1 LQFSRVSDRT
11 LAEIAG
17 TRAGPGTHH
26 DVQPAKLVHGPLDD
40 RLDLVLFAY
49 ITPDCDGLDLSFKLV
64 LDQGGGTFG
73 GFEVDIG
80 EDEG

>member
-1 LQFSRVSDRT
+1 M

-17 TRAGPGTHH
+17 TRVGPGAYH

-40 RLDLVLFAY
+40 RLDLVLFTD
-49 ITPDCDGLDLSFKLV
+49 ITPDCDGLDLALKLV
-64 LDQGGGTFG
+64 LDQGCGTFG

-80 EDEG
+80 KDEG

>member
-1 LQFSRVSDRT
+1 M
-11 LAEIAG
+11 LAEIAR
-17 TRAGPGTHH
+17 TRVGPGTYH

-40 RLDLVLFAY
+40 RLDLVFFAY
-49 ITPDCDGLDLSFKLV
+49 ITPDRNRLDLALELV

>member
-1 LQFSRVSDRT
+1 M
-11 LAEIAG
+11 LAEIEG
-17 TRAGPGTHH
+17 TKPGRTHH
-26 DVQPAKLVHGPLDD
+26 DVQPAKLVYGPLDD
-40 RLDLVLFAY
+40 RLDLVLFTD